1 MAQARKGKLNFRC
14 PSCFIRDIDIDMF
27 FDKDKKE
34 YYCLRCNYRGTEEE
48 VLKLNEMA
56 RFRYKRMDER
66 ITKFADDQDD
76 KKK

>member
-27 FDKDKKE
+27 FDQDKKE
-34 YYCLRCNYRGTEEE
+34 YYCLRCNFKGTEEE
-48 VLKLNEMA
+48 VLRLNEMA

-66 ITKFADDQDD
+66 ITVFADDHDD